1 MYTSEEKA
9 KIERIITAF
18 QQHIAAAC
26 NEYGQP
32 ACEIVWLEQLQCYL
46 YVNNYS
52 STDRITGVDLGVS
65 PVESAKELYWEI
77 MFDIVQKEYH
87 QYNFQNMRREQITKE
102 MLEQAEK
109 EITIAVEPYLTVL
122 PEYRETGIEIIEEFT
137 KIYQE

>member
-1 MYTSEEKA
+1 M
-9 KIERIITAF
+9 
-18 QQHIAAAC
+18 
-26 NEYGQP
+26 
-32 ACEIVWLEQLQCYL
+32 
-46 YVNNYS
+46 NNYS

-87 QYNFQNMRREQITKE
+87 QYNFQNMRRDQITKE

-122 PEYRETGIEIIEEFT
+122 PEYREIGIEIIEEFT